1 MNIYNITFIVEK
13 EIEKDWVEYIDMVI
27 LPEIGKNV
35 HQVDLLKVTF
45 VEGIDKVNGSTF
57 SVQFYCKDKEMIDWV
72 KNIGHQMLIQKIHRK
87 FEKKWVAFA
96 SNLEFIKSY

>member
-13 EIEKDWVEYIDMVI
+13 DIEKDWVEYIDMVI

-45 VEGIDKVNGSTF
+45 VEGIDNVNGSTF

>member
-13 EIEKDWVEYIDMVI
+13 DIEKDWVEYIDMVI

-35 HQVDLLKVTF
+35 HQVDLMKVTF
-45 VEGIDKVNGSTF
+45 VEGIDNVNGSTF

-96 SNLEFIKSY
+96 SKLEFIKSY